1 MAIGSLVGISFFSFS
16 LQWKEKNLFGRVC
29 LSLYFISFLVLFE
42 RRPAQQQ
49 KQRQQQQQLRSVFFP
64 ATAMIDNS
72 SVFLR
77 NERTRRWGL
86 ESSELGDSTAHGHIS
101 RSKSCD
107 TKSIS
112 TFYTIWESGEH
123 KKKKI
128 NKFEGRGCVCI
139 HITVYLFP
147 QTDTPSFSALVR
159 QPFTIF
165 SNFFSFFFSFPR
177 QLITFCCFFRTDC
190 ARALAGLS
198 SQETVAFDVVVREKE
213 KLVASMR
220 E

>member
-1 MAIGSLVGISFFSFS
+1 
-16 LQWKEKNLFGRVC
+16 
-29 LSLYFISFLVLFE
+29 
-42 RRPAQQQ
+42 
-49 KQRQQQQQLRSVFFP
+49 VFFP

-123 KKKKI
+123 KNKKNKI
-128 NKFEGRGCVCI
+128 NSKDGGVCVYI
-139 HITVYLFP
+139 SPYIYFP
-147 QTDTPSFSALVR
+147 KLTRPPFPLWFDNLLRFFQTFGL
-159 QPFTIF
+159 
-165 SNFFSFFFSFPR
+165 FFFSSPTNNV
-177 QLITFCCFFRTDC
+177 LLFFRTDC